1 MYFMGAS
8 ILNFV
13 LKKVYIFFPGGATI
27 TPTYGT
33 VSGSSC
39 VITKTLPSEAV
50 SLELE
55 VYIIMGP
62 SWS

>member
-1 MYFMGAS
+1 MGVS
-8 ILNFV
+8 IINFV
-13 LKKVYIFFPGGATI
+13 LKKVYYFPGGATI

-55 VYIIMGP
+55 VNIIMIFL
-62 SWS
+62 